1 MIRLQGVT
9 GWFFSALLLCV
20 SANSLASVLAM
31 QPYRDAQLVKS
42 YSKTDQLME
51 VPLSKI
57 SRSGRG
63 WEPDTVVR
71 LQGDYFSSLY
81 KINRNI
87 LLTDVYA
94 HYRSQMLLGG
104 RTVVFECESRSC
116 GSSNAWANDFFG
128 DYLLYGA
135 DQSQYLLV
143 VKNRQEVYQVLY
155 LNRRGAGDVMV
166 RLDEMASSQAKDTE
180 FEIVAQ
186 MPIQDTP
193 RIRRFLN
200 DLPPGQMVVGFV
212 TSESSATMSAIQS
225 GDRWINQV
233 SSGLGAQ
240 LVEKVRFINL
250 ADLGRPSLGVDRVS
264 FVYARP

>member
-1 MIRLQGVT
+1 MIRLHGVA
-9 GWFFSALLLCV
+9 GRFLSVLLLCI
-20 SANSLASVLAM
+20 STASFASVITI

-42 YSKTDQLME
+42 YSKTDQFME

-63 WEPDTVVR
+63 WEPERVLR

-81 KINRNI
+81 KINRNA
-87 LLTDVYA
+87 LLPDVYA

-104 RTVVFECESRSC
+104 RSVVFECESRSC

-143 VKNRQEVYQVLY
+143 VKDRQEVYQVLY

-166 RLDEMASSQAKDTE
+166 RLDDMASSQAKDTE

-186 MPIQDTP
+186 MSIQDTP

-200 DLPPGQMVVGFV
+200 DLPPGQSVVGFV
-212 TSESSATMSAIQS
+212 TSEADAALSAIQS

-233 SSGLGAQ
+233 SAGLGAQ

-264 FVYARP
+264 FVYVRP